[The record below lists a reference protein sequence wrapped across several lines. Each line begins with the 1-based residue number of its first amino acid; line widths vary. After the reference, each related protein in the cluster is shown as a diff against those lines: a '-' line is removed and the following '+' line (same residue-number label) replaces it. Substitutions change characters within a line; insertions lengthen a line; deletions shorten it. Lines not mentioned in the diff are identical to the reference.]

1 MAVSLQH
8 ELKSANHVGTV
19 KAAISA
25 FLYLS
30 FAAIMMSGLQAMP
43 HDAFVNLYERPR
55 TPVVITGL
63 QESWKAQE
71 LWNQTELD
79 KRFANHKFK
88 VHLLAQLHSQVSSTA
103 QPSQQHCTAKSA
115 ALPSQVSS
123 TAQPSQQHCPA
134 KSAVLHSQVSSTA
147 QHTYPWTEGGNLKK
161 PDLEVWSSMP
171 FKCIVY
177 QAALIMQ
184 PDNMELSSMSGK
196 WLITHVLLLTR
207 HV

>member
-88 VHLLAQLHSQVSSTA
+88 VHLLAQRH
-103 QPSQQHCTAKSA
+103 
-115 ALPSQVSS
+115 SQVSS

-147 QHTYPWTEGGNLKK
+147 QHTCPWTEGGNLKK